1 MSDRQA
7 DVSRR
12 HTPARSGEEL
22 LFNRGLGANLREF
35 RLAANLTQD
44 QLAAF
49 AGMTRGSIANIER
62 GEQMPGLYRL
72 VLICKALG
80 CDMHDVMPN
89 EVFSAET
96 VAGAVSEQFLSDVQK
111 VQRRALEL
119 QVDARS
125 R

>member
-1 MSDRQA
+1 MGDRQA
-7 DVSRR
+7 DVARR
-12 HTPARSGEEL
+12 HAAARSGEEL
-22 LFNRGLGANLREF
+22 LFNRGLGLNLRE
-35 RLAANLTQD
+35 RRRAADLTQD

-72 VLICKALG
+72 VLICKAIG
-80 CDMHDVMPN
+80 CDVHDVMPD

-96 VAGAVSEQFLSDVQK
+96 VAGAVSAQFLSDVQR
-111 VQRRALEL
+111 VQRRAVEL
-119 QVDARS
+119 QSQARP